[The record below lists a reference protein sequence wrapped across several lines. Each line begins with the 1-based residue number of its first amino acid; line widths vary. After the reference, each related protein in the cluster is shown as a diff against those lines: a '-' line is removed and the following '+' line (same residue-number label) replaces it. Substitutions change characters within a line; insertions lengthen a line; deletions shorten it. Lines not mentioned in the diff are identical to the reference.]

1 MAPKKGTKKKLA
13 PKERVFAKMSGYPQW
28 PAFITPP
35 EMIPKGVLKHKK
47 KSTDYCV
54 MFIPDGDF
62 YWMSDKS
69 LEILTPEKLEKALKD
84 VPNDVKKNVKNKKK
98 TGKQSNI
105 KEAIA
110 ATDGL
115 DFDTFIRN
123 VLKGNEDD
131 DEDEDDEDDD
141 AVEPKE
147 DEREEEGEDEE
158 EEEEDEEAPA
168 DGENESDE
176 AEKEEEN
183 DEAEK
188 KGTEKTAVN
197 PRTKRARNGNS
208 KVKHEADE
216 PPAKRKR
223 PSTPVAKPETNG
235 KDGKI
240 KAETP
245 KPISDEEKQH
255 QLWLC
260 RIKLQRSLI
269 QRNQPTTPKDT
280 SGLKPPTADELS
292 VARLILYRLI
302 EFPINVDLLRKTK
315 IHKVLK
321 CILKDE
327 SLAYPDSFKL
337 HERCQE
343 LLSKWDTVIQSLK
356 LEKSAKDYSNTSS
369 PSIANFKNGDKP
381 KSSQMTQ
388 DDSEVS
394 GIEHSLVD
402 KKDTDGD
409 DSEEPPQEEEKP
421 EKINS
426 SLENANDVPVTS
438 VEG

>member
-1 MAPKKGTKKKLA
+1 MPPKKSGKKQFA

-28 PAFITPP
+28 PAFITPA
-35 EMIPKGVLKHKK
+35 ELVPKAVMKHKK

-69 LEILTPEKLEKALKD
+69 LEILTPEKLAKALKD
-84 VPNDVKKNVKNKKK
+84 VPDDVKKNVKNKKK
-98 TGKQSNI
+98 SGKQSNI

-115 DFDTFIRN
+115 DFDTFIGN
-123 VLKGNEDD
+123 VFKQDNDFEDD
-131 DEDEDDEDDD
+131 DD
-141 AVEPKE
+141 
-147 DEREEEGEDEE
+147 DEE
-158 EEEEDEEAPA
+158 EEEEEEDDENIKDVAGVENDAAEEEDVHETVEEPSTE
-168 DGENESDE
+168 DGEELDAE
-176 AEKEEEN
+176 EPEKAEKASSAPE
-183 DEAEK
+183 
-188 KGTEKTAVN
+188 T
-197 PRTKRARNGNS
+197 RRKRGRNGT
-208 KVKHEADE
+208 VKQESAE
-216 PPAKRKR
+216 PPSKRKR
-223 PSTPVAKPETNG
+223 PSTPVQKKESNG
-235 KDGKI
+235 KDLKV

-280 SGLKPPTADELS
+280 TGLKPPTADELS

-302 EFPINVDLLRKTK
+302 DFPISVELLRKTK

-321 CILKDE
+321 CILRDE

-337 HERCQE
+337 HERCHE
-343 LLSKWDTVIQSLK
+343 LLTKWNSVIQDLK
-356 LEKSAKDYSNTSS
+356 SEKSTKDYSNTSS
-369 PSIANFKNGDKP
+369 PSVSSFKNGDKI
-381 KSSQMTQ
+381 KLSQLTQ

-402 KKDTDGD
+402 KKDIDGD
-409 DSEEPPQEEEKP
+409 DSDEQNQSSEKQEETQPPIEK
-421 EKINS
+421 
-426 SLENANDVPVTS
+426 ANDVPVTTS